1 MILLDFVY
9 YISFKA
15 FLHGNKD
22 SFGGF
27 FMSSLWISLFQYI
40 LLYLVLGFIE
50 CSFQYHFTSI
60 GKGFKEFAITV
71 IVIVVLNNI
80 YLNFNNRKK
89 RILTRFAISEK
100 QSMIYGVLLI
110 GMFFIILWFGIFV
123 NKQGIGFVQ

>member
-1 MILLDFVY
+1 
-9 YISFKA
+9 
-15 FLHGNKD
+15 
-22 SFGGF
+22 
-27 FMSSLWISLFQYI
+27 MSSLWISLFQYI

-50 CSFQYHFTSI
+50 FSFQYHFTFV

-80 YLNFNNRKK
+80 YLKVNNRKE

-110 GMFFIILWFGIFV
+110 GLFFTILWLGIFV
-123 NKQGIGFVQ
+123 NKLGIGFEQ